1 MIKKII
7 KNLFGFFDLKLV
19 RLSDNSDFPIE
30 TKIEI
35 KKFINLSKEF
45 SMTGEKRMY
54 LLTQAILNV
63 SNNNLEGDFVECGI
77 WKGGNILLYNLLN
90 EYYNLKKQI
99 FAYDT
104 FDGMSSPQKNDITHL
119 GTSAQKLMSISEKKD
134 GENNV
139 HCMASLN
146 IVKKNILKY
155 SDLNN
160 IKFIEGKVEKTLL
173 YEENLPKKIS
183 ILRLDTDF
191 YSSTKIELEILYP
204 RLVSGGICII
214 DDYGYW
220 RVARQAVDEYFGNQ
234 KWLHVVDSTC
244 RYLIKD

>member
-7 KNLFGFFDLKLV
+7 KDLLSFFKLKLV
-19 RLSDNSDFPIE
+19 KISNNQDFPIE

-35 KKFINLSKEF
+35 KRFIDLSSKF

-63 SNNNLEGDFVECGI
+63 RNNNLEGDFVECGV
-77 WKGGNILLYNLLN
+77 WQGGNILLYNLLN
-90 EYYNLKKQI
+90 KHYNLKKQI

-104 FDGMSSPQKNDITHL
+104 FDGMSPPQKNDITHY
-119 GTSAQKLMSISEKKD
+119 GTSAQKLMNISEKKD
-134 GENNV
+134 GKNNI
-139 HCMASLN
+139 HCIASLN
-146 IVKKNILKY
+146 LVKKNILKY
-155 SDLNN
+155 SNLNN
-160 IKFIEGKVEKTLL
+160 IKFIEGEVEKTLL

-191 YSSTKIELEILYP
+191 YSSTKKELEILYP
-204 RLVSGGICII
+204 RLVSGGVCII

-220 RVARQAVDEYFGNQ
+220 RGARQAVDEYFGDQ
-234 KWLHVVDSTC
+234 KWLHVVDQTC